1 MKIIAE
7 IGTSHGGNLKKA
19 KELIDLSVESGA
31 DYVKFQWVY
40 ADEILH
46 PDTGFVELP
55 TGKIP
60 LYQRFRQLEC
70 DKSFYKELLDYTHKK
85 GCKFCCSP
93 FGLKSLRE
101 LVEIKPDYVKI
112 ASPELNH
119 YKMLEA
125 LRDYRNEQKASGKEM
140 LPVIISS
147 GVSKLCDIEKA
158 LEILGTDGISFLHCV
173 TSYPAPEKDYR
184 LGSMEALG
192 KLFGIEYGVSDHS
205 LNPMLVPSL
214 CAALGGT
221 IVEKHFTLSKKTSGL
236 DDPVALEPEEFA
248 LMVHAL
254 HQTEALMKRYGRERG
269 LSEVIKQ
276 FSENFPV
283 EQLKAMLFDCRKKLA
298 PSEAANYGRTNRS
311 LHFMRDMK
319 KGEKIGQGDI
329 AILRTEKVLS
339 VGISPAFYD
348 MIMGAELCRDAE
360 NGEGLQFSHFIK
372 GIFRG

>member
-1 MKIIAE
+1 MLIIAE
-7 IGTSHGGNLKKA
+7 IGTSHEGSREKA
-19 KELIDLSVESGA
+19 FSLIDAAAEAGA
-31 DYVKFQWVY
+31 DAIKFQWVY

-70 DKSFYKELLDYTHKK
+70 DKSFYRELLDYTHKK

-93 FGLKSLRE
+93 FGLKSLGE
-101 LVEIKPDYVKI
+101 LLEINPDFVKV

-125 LRDYRNEQKASGKEM
+125 LRDYRQAQKNSGKEM
-140 LPVIISS
+140 IPVIISS

-158 LEILGTDGISFLHCV
+158 LDILGTDGVSFLHCV

-192 KLFGIEYGVSDHS
+192 RIFGIEYGVSDHS
-205 LNPMLVPSL
+205 LDPMLVPSL

-254 HQTEALMKRYGRERG
+254 GQTQALMKRYGRERG
-269 LSEVIKQ
+269 LNEVVKQ
-276 FSENFPV
+276 FSESFP
-283 EQLKAMLFDCRKKLA
+283 EDQLKAMLFDCKKELA
-298 PSEAANYGRTNRS
+298 PSESANYGRTNRS

-319 KGEKIGQGDI
+319 KGEKIGPDDI
-329 AILRTEKVLS
+329 AVLRTEKVLS

-348 MIMGAELCRDAE
+348 MMMGAELCRDAE
-360 NGEGLQFSHFIK
+360 NGEGLQFSHVIK
-372 GIFRG
+372 Y